1 MLLIVYS
8 LSILMVYDAVVTP
21 KPGAIAII
29 VLYLVFASICLF
41 GIRYQMDDKTLVIRN
56 GFFGKT
62 FIDIGA
68 IRKIERTWNLISSPA
83 PSVTGRVE
91 IHYNHHSIVISPKNF
106 NDFKE
111 ALLKINPAITV
122 KA

>member
-1 MLLIVYS
+1 MLLIVYG
-8 LSILMVYDAVVTP
+8 LSILMVYNAVVTP

-29 VLYLVFASICLF
+29 ALYLVFASICLF
-41 GIRYQMDDKTLVIRN
+41 GIRYQM
-56 GFFGKT
+56 GKT